1 VRAVIKQ
8 RVEMILRGEVPEGY
22 KQTKVG
28 IIPQEW
34 EVEVLSGLGTFGKGK
49 GISSKDIVEVGLP
62 AIMYGDIYVKFD
74 TYFQKAD
81 QKITKE
87 TAEKS
92 SPIKKGDLLFTTS
105 GETAE
110 EIGKCVC
117 YLGNETVYI
126 GGDIIKFSPDKTDS
140 LYLAYLQNSFSQIKQ
155 KATHG
160 QGFSVVHIYK
170 SNLENLQIPCPDKD
184 EQTTIAQILSTV
196 DKVIETTETLITL
209 KQQKKKWLMQNLL
222 TGKVRLPEY
231 DNCPVSVQERIKMIN
246 EGIVP
251 EGYKE
256 TKVGIIP
263 EEWEEKKLGKYC
275 KITTGSLNAN
285 AMVPNGKYRFYT
297 CAADF
302 FYIDKYRFDDEALLI
317 SGNGANVGYVHYY
330 KGKFDAYQRTY
341 VLTSFS
347 EVIIYTKYY
356 LEKALKRKIDKEKNA
371 GNTPY
376 IRIGTISNMIVPIPN
391 LKEQTAIANVLSTA
405 DKEID
410 LLNQKLDTLKQ
421 QKKALMQLLLTGI
434 VRTTG
439 INLSSDTEEEG
450 VAYVQ

>member
-1 VRAVIKQ
+1 
-8 RVEMILRGEVPEGY
+8 
-22 KQTKVG
+22 
-28 IIPQEW
+28 
-34 EVEVLSGLGTFGKGK
+34 
-49 GISSKDIVEVGLP
+49 
-62 AIMYGDIYVKFD
+62 
-74 TYFQKAD
+74 
-81 QKITKE
+81 
-87 TAEKS
+87 
-92 SPIKKGDLLFTTS
+92 
-105 GETAE
+105 
-110 EIGKCVC
+110 
-117 YLGNETVYI
+117 
-126 GGDIIKFSPDKTDS
+126 
-140 LYLAYLQNSFSQIKQ
+140 
-155 KATHG
+155 
-160 QGFSVVHIYK
+160 
-170 SNLENLQIPCPDKD
+170 
-184 EQTTIAQILSTV
+184 
-196 DKVIETTETLITL
+196 
-209 KQQKKKWLMQNLL
+209 MQNLL